1 MMRFLPVPFVVAALL
16 GCSLAG
22 CQDKPAS
29 DQKPLSREQLAGES
43 AAPRVSPEIAYRR
56 YCVGCHGDDGRGNGG
71 TTGADLTAAN
81 GPLAQK
87 PDATLIA
94 SVRDGKLGKA
104 ATMPPHKPVLNDA
117 EIASVIAYLRQRFGH
132 PAKASP

>member
-1 MMRFLPVPFVVAALL
+1 MRRILFLPLTLAA
-16 GCSLAG
+16 LAG
-22 CQDKPAS
+22 CQGDKPTS
-29 DQKPLSREQLAGES
+29 EQKPLSREQLGSE
-43 AAPRVSPEIAYRR
+43 PTTRVSPEIAYRR
-56 YCVGCHGDDGRGNGG
+56 YCVGCHADDGRGNGG
-71 TTGADLTAAN
+71 TTGANLAAPD

-94 SVRDGKLGKA
+94 SVRDGKLGKT

-117 EIASVIAYLRQRFGH
+117 EIAALIAHLRQRFGH